1 MVAKARRGVISAQDR
16 LAGLFEP
23 DVLLPAQFF
32 AAFRRIGGLDRERLL
47 MLAVLEDAIDCFQKY
62 AFAKDP
68 RGQQLFTEAAE
79 WVDSFD
85 KGWLFSFENI
95 CDTLEI
101 APGYVRRGLSAWRE
115 RQRVIAVH
123 DALQPINGDRSATT
137 NGGSDSL
144 RKVSA

>member
-1 MVAKARRGVISAQDR
+1 MVAKAKRGLISTQDR

-47 MLAVLEDAIDCFQKY
+47 MLAVLEDAVDCYQKY

-68 RGQQLFTEAAE
+68 RGRQLFGEAAE

-85 KGWLFSFENI
+85 RGWLFSFENI

-115 RQRVIAVH
+115 RQRLAASRGRI
-123 DALQPINGDRSATT
+123 QPTEREEGITGDTGR
-137 NGGSDSL
+137 DSL
-144 RKVSA
+144 RKASA

>member
-1 MVAKARRGVISAQDR
+1 MVAKAKRSVVSAQDR

-32 AAFRRIGGLDRERLL
+32 SAFRRIGGLDRERLL
-47 MLAVLEDAIDCFQKY
+47 MLAVLEDAVDCYQKY

-68 RGQQLFTEAAE
+68 RGQQLFTEADE
-79 WVDSFD
+79 WVGSDD

-101 APGYVRRGLSAWRE
+101 SPGYVRRGLTGW
-115 RQRVIAVH
+115 RQRHSTRPRAKVAPMPNE
-123 DALQPINGDRSATT
+123 ALTA
-137 NGGSDSL
+137 GGSALALS
-144 RKVSA
+144 KASA